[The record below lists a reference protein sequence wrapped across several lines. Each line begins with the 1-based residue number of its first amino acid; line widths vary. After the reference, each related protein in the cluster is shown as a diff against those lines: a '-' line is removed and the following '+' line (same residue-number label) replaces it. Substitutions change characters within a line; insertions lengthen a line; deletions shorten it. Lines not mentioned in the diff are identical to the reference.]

1 MDLLEN
7 SILPYF
13 SGPSWGPV
21 NTIGATETGPTFFRV
36 LGPRSD
42 K

>member
-21 NTIGATETGPTFFRV
+21 NTLSGRRRQDPPFFEF
-36 LGPRSD
+36 
-42 K
+42 